1 MPEVTSG
8 TRQDDFS
15 DLVQTDRV
23 HGSIFTSQE
32 IFDSEMTRIF
42 HRTWV
47 LVGHT
52 GEIPNPG
59 DFRVTRIGRQS
70 VIMVRGKDGEVR
82 VLMNRCRHRGVS
94 MTEAEAGCK
103 KYFVCPYHGWAY
115 DNMGALIS
123 VPSDD
128 AYGPEWRKEDFGLT
142 PAPRMEM
149 YRGFVFASLHPSGIT
164 LDEHL
169 RKAKPY
175 IDLFLDV
182 SPLGE
187 IEVLSGA
194 SKTLIR
200 ANWKFIGMDGYHPAY
215 VHRTFFDLVRR
226 QEKANEADASDE
238 ETGAGED
245 EVVPGEKGKGG
256 GDDMAWTGAPG
267 NVARDLGNGHVLLDI
282 SPVRKTLYPKYL
294 ETMAKQSG
302 WSEYYRSMV
311 EAYGQERADEVLIWE
326 GDPHMGLFPN
336 VQLIQSQIRIIRPVS
351 VDLTEILMIPTLL
364 KGVPDEINEMRLRKH
379 ERFYGPASKGSP
391 DDGEVF
397 ERNQLGLSAEVDPWV
412 NLSRGLHRER
422 VDPDGTIVGSMTD
435 ETTQRGQLRQW
446 KALMEQEA

>member
-8 TRQDDFS
+8 TRQDDFA

-23 HGSIFTSQE
+23 HGRIFTSQE
-32 IFDSEMTRIF
+32 IFDAEMARIF

-47 LVGHT
+47 LVGHK
-52 GEIPNPG
+52 GEIPNAG

-70 VIMVRGKDGEVR
+70 VIMVHGSDGEVR

-94 MTEAEAGCK
+94 MTEAEGGCQK
-103 KYFVCPYHGWAY
+103 HFVCPYHGWAY
-115 DNMGALIS
+115 DNTGALIS

-149 YRGFVFASLHPSGIT
+149 YRGFVFASLHPSGMT

-182 SPLGE
+182 SPQGE

-194 SKTLIR
+194 SKTLVR
-200 ANWKFIGMDGYHPAY
+200 ANWKFIGMDGYHSAY
-215 VHRTFFDLVRR
+215 VHHTFFDLLRR
-226 QEKANEADASDE
+226 RAKASEAE
-238 ETGAGED
+238 GA
-245 EVVPGEKGKGG
+245 K
-256 GDDMAWTGAPG
+256 DDGVGAWTGGPG
-267 NVARDLGNGHVLLDI
+267 NVTRDLGNGHVLLDI
-282 SPVRKTLYPKYL
+282 SPMRKTMYSEYL
-294 ETMAKQSG
+294 EKMAKQPG
-302 WSEYYRSMV
+302 WSEYYRSLV
-311 EAYGQERADEVLIWE
+311 EACGQERADEVLVWD

-336 VQLIQSQIRIIRPVS
+336 VQLIQSQIRIIRPVRA
-351 VDLTEILMIPTLL
+351 DLTEILMIPTTL

-379 ERFYGPASKGSP
+379 ESFYGPAGKGSP
-391 DDGEVF
+391 DDTEVF

-412 NLSRGLHRER
+412 YLARGLHRER
-422 VDPDGTIVGSMTD
+422 VEPDGTIVGSMTD